1 MAQPDTLLEVELE
14 RDDKNTTLFE
24 AEKKAFWA
32 LRGQLLDQYEGQYV
46 AIHQGRVVDHDTD
59 KLKLGLRVYWRFGY
73 QPIYVQLVSRQ
84 GLPVKWL
91 SSPLLLT
98 LNCPELHFTLQ
109 RPAESTASSYITMTT
124 HNARQ
129 LLEKR

>member
-14 RDDKNTTLFE
+14 RDDENAALFE

-59 KLKLGLRVYWRFGY
+59 KLKLGLRIYRRFGY
-73 QPIYVQLVSRQ
+73 QPIYVQLVSRH

-91 SSPLLLT
+91 SSP
-98 LNCPELHFTLQ
+98 
-109 RPAESTASSYITMTT
+109 R
-124 HNARQ
+124 R
-129 LLEKR
+129 LEQ

>member
-14 RDDKNTTLFE
+14 RDEGSEIAALFE

-46 AIHQGRVVDHDTD
+46 AIHHGRVVDHDTD
-59 KLKLGLRVYWRFGY
+59 KLKLGLRVYRRFGY

-91 SSPLLLT
+91 ASPRR
-98 LNCPELHFTLQ
+98 PEQ
-109 RPAESTASSYITMTT
+109 
-124 HNARQ
+124 
-129 LLEKR
+129 

>member
-14 RDDKNTTLFE
+14 RDDENAALFE

-46 AIHQGRVVDHDTD
+46 AIQQGRVVDHDTD
-59 KLKLGLRVYWRFGY
+59 KLKLGLRVYRRFGY

-91 SSPLLLT
+91 SSP
-98 LNCPELHFTLQ
+98 
-109 RPAESTASSYITMTT
+109 R
-124 HNARQ
+124 R
-129 LLEKR
+129 LEQ